1 MTTPSLYQEKPHVVI
16 IGAGFA
22 GLEAARGLAGA
33 PVKVTLLDRHNYHL
47 FQPLLYQVATAG
59 LTPEDIAH
67 PVRAIL
73 RKQHNLAFRQ
83 AEVSGL
89 DLTNKRV
96 ITPSGEVSYDYLII
110 AAGSDTNYFGL
121 TSVADNSFGLKTIDE
136 AIAIRNHV
144 LSMFEQATQENDPA
158 KRRAM
163 LTFVVVGG
171 GPTGVELAGA
181 LSELVYTVL
190 IKDYPGL
197 DFTEARIVL
206 LQAIDSLLPNLPQ
219 DLRDVT
225 AETLR
230 KKKVDVQF
238 GQAVTG
244 YDGQTV
250 ALKSGENLP
259 AQTLIWAAGVRASRL
274 VDVMG
279 VSQGSLARA
288 VVSPTLQLTDHPE
301 VFVVGDAAH
310 IDEHGHPLPMT
321 AVVALQSGSKAAGNI
336 KRLLRGQQPDEFVF
350 HDLGSLATIG
360 RNAAVG
366 QIGWLK
372 IKGLFAWLLWTV
384 VHIVRLVGFRNR
396 LFVFWSWFWDYIFYD
411 RSIRLITR
419 E

>member
-1 MTTPSLYQEKPHVVI
+1 MRAPSPTPTKPRVAIV
-16 IGAGFA
+16 GAGFA

-33 PVKVTLLDRHNYHL
+33 AVEVTLIDRHNYHL

-73 RKQHNLAFRQ
+73 RRQRNLAFRQ
-83 AEVSGL
+83 AEVTGF
-89 DLTNKRV
+89 DLAAKRV
-96 ITPSGEVSYDYLII
+96 ITSTGEVPYDYLLL

-121 TSVADNSFGLKTIDE
+121 TSVAENGFGLKTIDE
-136 AIAIRNHV
+136 AVAVRNHV
-144 LSMFEQATQENDPA
+144 LGMFEQASQEDDPV
-158 KRRAM
+158 KRRTM
-163 LTFVVVGG
+163 LTFIVVGG

-190 IKDYPGL
+190 VKDYPRL
-197 DFTEARIVL
+197 DFSEARIVL
-206 LQAIDSLLPNLPQ
+206 LQATDSLLPNLPQ

-230 KKKVDVQF
+230 KKKVEVEF
-238 GQAVTG
+238 GQTVTG
-244 YDGQTV
+244 YDGQTIT
-250 ALKSGENLP
+250 LKNGESLS
-259 AQTLIWAAGVRASRL
+259 ARSLIWAAGVRASRL
-274 VDVMG
+274 VDGLG
-279 VSQGSLARA
+279 VSQGSLGRA
-288 VVSPTLQLTDHPE
+288 VVLPTLQLAGHPE
-301 VFVVGDAAH
+301 VFVAGDAAH
-310 IDEHGHPLPMT
+310 IDENGRPLPMT

-336 KRLLRGQQPDEFVF
+336 QRLLCGQQPETFLF

-366 QIGWLK
+366 QIGRVK
-372 IKGLFAWLLWTV
+372 IKGLLAWLLWTV

-396 LFVFWSWFWDYIFYD
+396 LFVFWSWFWDYILYD

>member
-1 MTTPSLYQEKPHVVI
+1 MTAPLVSQEKPHVVI

-22 GLEAARGLAGA
+22 GLEAARALAGS
-33 PVKVTLLDRHNYHL
+33 PVRVTLIDRHNYHL

-73 RKQHNLAFRQ
+73 RKQRNLEFRQ
-83 AEVSGL
+83 AEVTSI
-89 DLTNKRV
+89 DLNSKKV
-96 ITPSGEVSYDYLII
+96 ITAASELPYEYLVV
-110 AAGSDTNYFGL
+110 ASGSDTNYFGL

-136 AIAIRNHV
+136 AITIRNHV
-144 LSMFEQATQENDPA
+144 LSMFEQATQESDPA
-158 KRRAM
+158 KRKAM
-163 LTFVVVGG
+163 LSFVVVGG

-181 LSELVYTVL
+181 LSELIYTVL
-190 IKDYPGL
+190 IKDYPTL
-197 DFTEARIVL
+197 DFKEAKIVL

-219 DLRDVT
+219 ELRDVT

-230 KKKVDVQF
+230 KKKVEIQF
-238 GQAVTG
+238 SQTVTG
-244 YDGQTV
+244 YDGKLV
-250 ALKSGENLP
+250 SLKSGEDLS
-259 AQTLIWAAGVRASRL
+259 ARTLIWAAGVRASSL
-274 VDVMG
+274 IDGLG

-288 VVSPTLQLTDHPE
+288 VVDPTLQLKEHPE
-301 VFVVGDAAH
+301 VFIVGDAAH
-310 IDEHGHPLPMT
+310 IDENGHPLPMT
-321 AVVALQSGSKAAGNI
+321 AVVALQSGSKAADNI
-336 KRLLRGQQPDEFVF
+336 KRLLRGQAADTFVF

-396 LFVFWSWFWDYIFYD
+396 LFVFWSWFWDYILYD